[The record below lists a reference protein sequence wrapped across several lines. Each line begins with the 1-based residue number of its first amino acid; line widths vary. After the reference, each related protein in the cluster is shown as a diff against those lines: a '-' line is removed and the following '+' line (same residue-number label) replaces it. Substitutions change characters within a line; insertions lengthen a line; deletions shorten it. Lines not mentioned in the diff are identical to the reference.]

1 MQTSLASGTGRGGGG
16 GGGAGQGQGP
26 GGQAGLIEAKRARN
40 KLRKEERTAS
50 VLPPPSQW
58 SRGPIVYGH
67 ATALGGVG
75 QTGYQAA
82 PSSSYASSQA
92 GAGYAAGTSY
102 GTMGTAYGTTSGI
115 SAGKGAYGVGQTTSG
130 RLQAKIEEAKEKSK
144 ERRERHRAKRR
155 PDEIQK
161 RNLVVDAEGVAHDS
175 ECPWR
180 LIPRSRK
187 PSLTAFSP
195 SDVQFRTATPVHVQ
209 RRQLAALDNPND
221 DDSASSSSSSE
232 SDRDSAFHSSP
243 YTYQSTHRT
252 TTTSSHPHHH
262 QSSSLY
268 PPTISAIPPYLADHH
283 RTSIDA
289 GPSML
294 SVPQAPNPNRRP
306 SGSASLY
313 NGAASASSAAYDR
326 IGPGY
331 GSRVTSSKL
340 RSVSTPVHQHQTTAS
355 YQPPAPAFDPTRLPT
370 MGTSTVSGG
379 DASFVQESTARL
391 SLGPDSTAGTGG
403 AGQSGYDKAV
413 KAGHAASSTRPP
425 KLDGSAMGAGMHGL
439 QRSFDAFKLDT
450 RFAAHKVGKKLSRKL
465 NSVL

>member
-1 MQTSLASGTGRGGGG
+1 MASARTMQTHLASGT
-16 GGGAGQGQGP
+16 GGGAGQGS
-26 GGQAGLIEAKRARN
+26 GGQAGQIEAKRARN
-40 KLRKEERTAS
+40 KLRKEERTGS

-82 PSSSYASSQA
+82 LPSSSYATSQT

-155 PDEIQK
+155 PDEIQQ
-161 RNLVVDAEGVAHDS
+161 RNLVVDNEGVAHDS
-175 ECPWR
+175 EY
-180 LIPRSRK
+180 
-187 PSLTAFSP
+187 
-195 SDVQFRTATPVHVQ
+195 VQFRTATPVHLQ
-209 RRQLAALDNPND
+209 RRQLAALNNPND

-262 QSSSLY
+262 HSSSLY
-268 PPTISAIPPYLADHH
+268 PPTISAIPPYLADHS

-289 GPSML
+289 GPSSL
-294 SVPQAPNPNRRP
+294 SVPHAPDPSRRP

-313 NGAASASSAAYDR
+313 NGASASSAAYDR

-340 RSVSTPVHQHQTTAS
+340 RAVSTPVHQHPTTAS
-355 YQPPAPAFDPTRLPT
+355 YQPPAPAFNPNDPLRLPT
-370 MGTSTVSGG
+370 LGTSTVSGG
-379 DASFVQESTARL
+379 DASFNQESTARL
-391 SLGPDSTAGTGG
+391 SLGPDSTAGG

-413 KAGHAASSTRPP
+413 KAGHASSSTRPP
-425 KLDGSAMGAGMHGL
+425 KMDGSAMGAGMHGL

-450 RFAAHKVGKKLSRKL
+450 RFAAHKVGKKISRKL